1 MLSVLL
7 EICVKKY
14 FFSDQTLPIGFLIV
28 EKVETVPKLEKLVHI
43 ACELI
48 HVRSSGVPME

>member
-28 EKVETVPKLEKLVHI
+28 EKVETVPKLEKLVHV